1 MLSEAKHLSCRRK
14 ILRLT
19 AQDAGAEVYR
29 PSEAAVSLA
38 LDVRPRRPLAS
49 IELPVAQGGRR
60 KPMDLALSHEDEA
73 FRDEVRRFLDENLS
87 EDLREAGRK
96 TGGVFADIA
105 AGMRWHKVLAQR
117 GWSAPAWPKEYG
129 GTGWNASQRY
139 LFARESAAVD
149 APRIFAMGLRM
160 VGPVIMK
167 YGTPEQKAKY
177 LPAIVSGDIVFCQG
191 YSEPGSGSDLAS
203 LKTRAVRDGDDYVI
217 NGTKIWTTGAHV
229 ADHMFCLV
237 RTSTEGKPQ
246 DGISFVLIDSMKTP
260 GLTVAPIL
268 TLAGDHEVNQ
278 VFFDN
283 VRTPVANR
291 IGPENAGWTV
301 AKYLLEFERG
311 GDAYTPNLYARIEDI
326 RRIAREEA
334 ADGSG
339 RLLGERGFAERL
351 AEAEMEVQALEMI
364 EMQVLSD
371 LSRGKNPGAVSSA
384 MKIRGS
390 ETLQKL
396 DHLGVEALAWYAA
409 PFEPEARMLGHNA
422 PTATPEWGITAMPLY
437 LNNRASTIYAGS
449 NEIQRNIIAKAVL
462 GL

>member
-1 MLSEAKHLSCRRK
+1 
-14 ILRLT
+14 
-19 AQDAGAEVYR
+19 
-29 PSEAAVSLA
+29 
-38 LDVRPRRPLAS
+38 
-49 IELPVAQGGRR
+49 
-60 KPMDLALSHEDEA
+60 MDLTLSKEDED
-73 FRDEVRRFLDENLS
+73 FRTEVRRFLDENLTQ
-87 EDLREAGRK
+87 DLREAGRK
-96 TGGVFADIA
+96 TTGVFAEYA
-105 AGMRWHKVLAQR
+105 AGMRWHKILARR
-117 GWSAPAWPKEYG
+117 GWSAPSWPKEYG
-129 GTGWNASQRY
+129 GTGWSATQRY
-139 LFARESAAVD
+139 IFSRECIAAD

-167 YGTPEQKAKY
+167 FGTPEQKAKY
-177 LPAIVSGDIVFCQG
+177 LPRIVSGEITFCQG

-203 LKTRAVRDGDDYVI
+203 LKTRAEQDGDDYVI

-260 GLTVAPIL
+260 GLTVAPIV

-311 GDAYTPNLYARIEDI
+311 GEAYTPNLHARLEDVK
-326 RRIAREEA
+326 RIAREEA

-339 RLLGERGFAERL
+339 RLIAERGFVERL
-351 AEAEMEVQALEMI
+351 AEAEMDIQALEMI

-371 LSRGKNPGAVSSA
+371 LSRGRNPGAVSSS

-409 PFEPEARMLGHNA
+409 PFEPEARELGHNE
-422 PTATPEWGITAMPLY
+422 PTVTPEWGISAMPLY

>member
-1 MLSEAKHLSCRRK
+1 
-14 ILRLT
+14 
-19 AQDAGAEVYR
+19 
-29 PSEAAVSLA
+29 
-38 LDVRPRRPLAS
+38 
-49 IELPVAQGGRR
+49 
-60 KPMDLALSHEDEA
+60 MDLSLGPEDEA
-73 FRDEVRRFLDENLS
+73 FRAEVRRFFDENLS

-96 TGGVFADIA
+96 TGGVFADFA
-105 AGMRWHKVLAQR
+105 AGLRWHKVLAKR
-117 GWSAPAWPKEYG
+117 GWSASTWPREYG
-129 GTGWNASQRY
+129 GTGWTATQRY
-139 LFARESAAVD
+139 IFARESTAVD
-149 APRIFAMGLRM
+149 APRIFSMGIRM

-177 LPAIVSGDIVFCQG
+177 LPGIVSGDMVFCQG

-203 LKTRAVRDGDDYVI
+203 LKTRAVRNGDDYVI

-229 ADHMFCLV
+229 ANRMFCLV

-246 DGISFVLIDSMKTP
+246 DGISFVLIDSMDRP
-260 GLTVAPIL
+260 GLTVKPIV

-283 VRTPVANR
+283 VHTPVANR

-311 GDAYTPNLYARIEDI
+311 GDAYTPNLYARLEDV
-326 RRIAREEA
+326 RRIAREEV

-339 RLLGERGFAERL
+339 RLADEPGFAQRL
-351 AEAEMEVQALEMI
+351 AEADLAIQALEMI
-364 EMQVLSD
+364 ELQVLSD
-371 LSRGKNPGAVSSA
+371 LSKGHNPGAASSQ

-390 ETLQKL
+390 ETLQAV

-409 PFEPEARMLGHNA
+409 PFEPEARLLGHNA
-422 PTATPEWGITAMPLY
+422 PTVAPDYGLTAMPLY

>member
-1 MLSEAKHLSCRRK
+1 
-14 ILRLT
+14 
-19 AQDAGAEVYR
+19 
-29 PSEAAVSLA
+29 
-38 LDVRPRRPLAS
+38 
-49 IELPVAQGGRR
+49 
-60 KPMDLALSHEDEA
+60 MDLTLSREDED
-73 FRDEVRRFLDENLS
+73 FRTEVRHFLDENLTQ
-87 EDLREAGRK
+87 DLREAGRK
-96 TGGVFADIA
+96 TTGVFADYA
-105 AGMRWHKVLAQR
+105 AGMRWHRILARR
-117 GWSAPAWPKEYG
+117 GWSAPSWPREHG
-129 GTGWNASQRY
+129 GTGWSATQRY
-139 LFARESAAVD
+139 IFARECIAAD

-167 YGTPEQKAKY
+167 FGTPEQKEKY
-177 LPAIVSGDIVFCQG
+177 LPRIVSGDITFCQG

-203 LKTRAVRDGDDYVI
+203 LKTRAERDGDDYVI

-246 DGISFVLIDSMKTP
+246 DGISFVLIDSMTTP
-260 GLTVAPIL
+260 GLTVSPIL

-311 GDAYTPNLYARIEDI
+311 GEAYTPNLYARLEDVK
-326 RRIAREEA
+326 RIAREEA

-339 RLLGERGFAERL
+339 RLIAERGFVERL
-351 AEAEMEVQALEMI
+351 AEAEMDIQALEMI

-371 LSRGKNPGAVSSA
+371 LSRGRNPGAISSS

-409 PFEPEARMLGHNA
+409 PFEPEARELGHNE
-422 PTATPEWGITAMPLY
+422 PTVTPEWGVSAMPLY
-437 LNNRASTIYAGS
+437 LNNRAATIYAGS
-449 NEIQRNIIAKAVL
+449 NEVQRNIIAKAVL

>member
-1 MLSEAKHLSCRRK
+1 VDLSLSP
-14 ILRLT
+14 
-19 AQDAGAEVYR
+19 QD
-29 PSEAAVSLA
+29 
-38 LDVRPRRPLAS
+38 
-49 IELPVAQGGRR
+49 Q
-60 KPMDLALSHEDEA
+60 A
-73 FRDEVRRFLDENLS
+73 FRDEVRRFLDDNLS

-96 TGGVFADIA
+96 TAGVFAEFA
-105 AGMRWHKVLAQR
+105 AGQRWHKVLAGR

-129 GTGWNASQRY
+129 GTGWSATQRY
-139 LFARESAAVD
+139 IFARESMAAD

-167 YGTPEQKAKY
+167 FGTPEQKARY
-177 LPAIVSGDIVFCQG
+177 LPKIVAGDIVFCQG

-217 NGTKIWTTGAHV
+217 NGTKIWTTGAHL

-246 DGISFVLIDSMKTP
+246 DGISFVLIDSMQAP
-260 GLTVAPIL
+260 GLSVKPIV

-291 IGPENAGWTV
+291 IGPEDAGWTV

-311 GDAYTPNLYARIEDI
+311 GDAYTPNLYARIEDV

-339 RLLGERGFAERL
+339 RLIAERAFAERL
-351 AEAEMEVQALEMI
+351 AEAEIAVQALEMI
-364 EMQVLSD
+364 ELQVLSD
-371 LSRGKNPGAVSSA
+371 LSKGRNPGTVSSQ

-390 ETLQKL
+390 ETLQAL

-409 PFEPEARMLGHNA
+409 PFEPEARMLGHNE
-422 PTATPEWGITAMPLY
+422 PTVTPGYGVTAAALY
-437 LNNRASTIYAGS
+437 LNNRAATIYAGS
-449 NEIQRNIIAKAVL
+449 NEIQRNIIAKATL
-462 GL
+462 AL

>member
-1 MLSEAKHLSCRRK
+1 
-14 ILRLT
+14 
-19 AQDAGAEVYR
+19 
-29 PSEAAVSLA
+29 
-38 LDVRPRRPLAS
+38 
-49 IELPVAQGGRR
+49 
-60 KPMDLALSHEDEA
+60 MDLALSTADQS
-73 FRDEVRRFLDENLS
+73 FRDEVRGFLDEHLT

-96 TGGVFADIA
+96 TGGVFAEFE
-105 AGMRWHKVLAQR
+105 AGRRWHRVLAKK
-117 GWSAPAWPKEYG
+117 GWSAASWPKEYG
-129 GTGWNASQRY
+129 GTGWNATQRY
-139 LFARESAAVD
+139 IFSRECTAAD
-149 APRIFAMGLRM
+149 APRIFSMGLRM

-167 YGTPEQKAKY
+167 FGTPEQKAKY
-177 LPAIVSGDIVFCQG
+177 LPRIVAGDIVFCQG

-203 LKTRAVRDGDDYVI
+203 LKTRAVQDGDDYVI

-311 GDAYTPNLYARIEDI
+311 GEAYTPNLYARIEDV
-326 RRIAREEA
+326 RRIAKEEA

-339 RLLGERGFAERL
+339 RLIEERGFAERL
-351 AEAEMEVQALEMI
+351 AETEMEIQALEMI

-371 LSRGKNPGAVSSA
+371 LSKGRNPGAISSA

-390 ETLQKL
+390 ETLQRL

-409 PFEPEARMLGHNA
+409 PFEPEARLLGHNE
-422 PTATPEWGITAMPLY
+422 PTVTPEAGLTAMPLY

>member
-1 MLSEAKHLSCRRK
+1 
-14 ILRLT
+14 
-19 AQDAGAEVYR
+19 
-29 PSEAAVSLA
+29 
-38 LDVRPRRPLAS
+38 
-49 IELPVAQGGRR
+49 
-60 KPMDLALSHEDEA
+60 MDLNLSAEDQA

-96 TGGVFADIA
+96 TGGVFADFS
-105 AGMRWHKVLAQR
+105 AGLRWHKLLAQR
-117 GWSAPAWPKEYG
+117 GWSAPGWPKEHG
-129 GTGWNASQRY
+129 GTGWNATHRY
-139 LFARESAAVD
+139 IFARESTAVD
-149 APRIFAMGLRM
+149 APRIFSMGLRM

-167 YGTPEQKAKY
+167 FGTPEQKAKY
-177 LPAIVSGDIVFCQG
+177 LPRIVAGDITFCQG

-237 RTSTEGKPQ
+237 RTATEGKPQ
-246 DGISFVLIDSMKTP
+246 DGISFVLIDSMQTP
-260 GLTVAPIL
+260 GLSVKPIV

-311 GDAYTPNLYARIEDI
+311 GDAYTPNLYARIEDV
-326 RRIAREEA
+326 RRVAKEEA

-339 RLLGERGFAERL
+339 RLIDERAFAERL
-351 AEAEMEVQALEMI
+351 AEAEIAVQALEMI
-364 EMQVLSD
+364 ELQVLSD
-371 LSRGKNPGAVSSA
+371 LSKGRNPGAVSSQ
-384 MKIRGS
+384 MKVRGS
-390 ETLQKL
+390 ETLQAL

-409 PFEPEARMLGHNA
+409 PFEPEARELGHNE
-422 PTATPEWGITAMPLY
+422 PTVTPDYGITAMPLY

-449 NEIQRNIIAKAVL
+449 NEIQRNIVAKAVL
-462 GL
+462 AL

>member
-1 MLSEAKHLSCRRK
+1 
-14 ILRLT
+14 
-19 AQDAGAEVYR
+19 
-29 PSEAAVSLA
+29 
-38 LDVRPRRPLAS
+38 
-49 IELPVAQGGRR
+49 
-60 KPMDLALSHEDEA
+60 MDLALSAEDQS
-73 FRDEVRRFLDENLS
+73 FRDEVRGFLDEHLT

-96 TGGVFADIA
+96 TGGVFADFE
-105 AGMRWHKVLAQR
+105 AGRRWHRVLAKK
-117 GWSAPAWPKEYG
+117 GWSAASWPKEYG
-129 GTGWNASQRY
+129 GTGWNATQRY
-139 LFARESAAVD
+139 IFSRECTAAD
-149 APRIFAMGLRM
+149 APRIFSMGLRM

-167 YGTPEQKAKY
+167 FGTPEQKAKY
-177 LPAIVSGDIVFCQG
+177 LPRIVAGDIVFCQG

-203 LKTRAVRDGDDYVI
+203 LKTRAVQDGDDYVI

-260 GLTVAPIL
+260 GLSVAPIL

-311 GDAYTPNLYARIEDI
+311 GEAYTPNLYARIEDV
-326 RRIAREEA
+326 RRIAKEEA

-339 RLLGERGFAERL
+339 RLIEERGFAERL
-351 AEAEMEVQALEMI
+351 AETEMEIQALEMI

-371 LSRGKNPGAVSSA
+371 LSKGRNPGAISSA

-390 ETLQKL
+390 ETLQRL

-409 PFEPEARMLGHNA
+409 PFEPEARLLGHNE
-422 PTATPEWGITAMPLY
+422 PTVTPEAGLTAMPLY

-449 NEIQRNIIAKAVL
+449 NEIQRNIISKMIL

>member
-1 MLSEAKHLSCRRK
+1 
-14 ILRLT
+14 
-19 AQDAGAEVYR
+19 
-29 PSEAAVSLA
+29 
-38 LDVRPRRPLAS
+38 
-49 IELPVAQGGRR
+49 
-60 KPMDLALSHEDEA
+60 MDLTLSREDED
-73 FRDEVRRFLDENLS
+73 FRTEVRHFLDENLTQ
-87 EDLREAGRK
+87 DLREAGRK
-96 TGGVFADIA
+96 TTGVFADYA
-105 AGMRWHKVLAQR
+105 AGMRWHRILARR
-117 GWSAPAWPKEYG
+117 GWSAPSWPREHG
-129 GTGWNASQRY
+129 GTGWSATQRY
-139 LFARESAAVD
+139 IFARECIAAD

-167 YGTPEQKAKY
+167 FGTPEQKQKY
-177 LPAIVSGDIVFCQG
+177 LPRIVSGDITFCQG

-203 LKTRAVRDGDDYVI
+203 LKTRADRDGDDYVI

-246 DGISFVLIDSMKTP
+246 DGISFVLIDSMTTP
-260 GLTVAPIL
+260 GLTVSPIL

-311 GDAYTPNLYARIEDI
+311 GEAYTPNLYARLEDVK
-326 RRIAREEA
+326 RIAREEA

-339 RLLGERGFAERL
+339 RLIAERGFVERL
-351 AEAEMEVQALEMI
+351 AEAEMDIQALEMI

-371 LSRGKNPGAVSSA
+371 LSRGRNPGAVSSS

-409 PFEPEARMLGHNA
+409 PFEPEARELGHNE
-422 PTATPEWGITAMPLY
+422 PTVTPEWGISAMPLY
-437 LNNRASTIYAGS
+437 LNNRAATIYAGS
-449 NEIQRNIIAKAVL
+449 NEVQRNIIAKAVL

>member
-1 MLSEAKHLSCRRK
+1 
-14 ILRLT
+14 
-19 AQDAGAEVYR
+19 
-29 PSEAAVSLA
+29 
-38 LDVRPRRPLAS
+38 
-49 IELPVAQGGRR
+49 
-60 KPMDLALSHEDEA
+60 MDLALSAEDQT
-73 FRDEVRRFLDENLS
+73 FRDEVRGFLDEHLT

-96 TGGVFADIA
+96 TGGVFADFE
-105 AGMRWHKVLAQR
+105 AGRRWHRVLAKK
-117 GWSAPAWPKEYG
+117 GWSAASWPKEYG
-129 GTGWNASQRY
+129 GTGWNATQRY
-139 LFARESAAVD
+139 IFSRECTAAD
-149 APRIFAMGLRM
+149 APRIFSMGLRM

-167 YGTPEQKAKY
+167 FGTPEQKAKY
-177 LPAIVSGDIVFCQG
+177 LPRIVAGDIVFCQG

-203 LKTRAVRDGDDYVI
+203 LKTRAVQDGDDYVI

-237 RTSTEGKPQ
+237 RTATEGKPQ

-260 GLTVAPIL
+260 GLSVAPIL

-311 GDAYTPNLYARIEDI
+311 GEAYTPNLYARIEDV
-326 RRIAREEA
+326 RRIAKEEA

-339 RLLGERGFAERL
+339 RLIEERGFAERL
-351 AEAEMEVQALEMI
+351 AETEIEIQALEMI

-371 LSRGKNPGAVSSA
+371 LSKGRNPGAISSA

-390 ETLQKL
+390 ETLQRL

-409 PFEPEARMLGHNA
+409 PFEPEARLLGHNE
-422 PTATPEWGITAMPLY
+422 PTVTPEAGLTAMPLY

>member
-1 MLSEAKHLSCRRK
+1 
-14 ILRLT
+14 
-19 AQDAGAEVYR
+19 
-29 PSEAAVSLA
+29 
-38 LDVRPRRPLAS
+38 
-49 IELPVAQGGRR
+49 
-60 KPMDLALSHEDEA
+60 MDLALSAEDQS
-73 FRDEVRRFLDENLS
+73 FRDEVRGFLDEHLT

-96 TGGVFADIA
+96 TGGVFADFE
-105 AGMRWHKVLAQR
+105 AGRRWHRVLAKK
-117 GWSAPAWPKEYG
+117 GWSAASWPKEYG
-129 GTGWNASQRY
+129 GTGWNATQRY
-139 LFARESAAVD
+139 IFSRECTAAD
-149 APRIFAMGLRM
+149 APRIFSMGLRM

-167 YGTPEQKAKY
+167 FGTPEQKAKY
-177 LPAIVSGDIVFCQG
+177 LPRIVAGDIVFCQG

-203 LKTRAVRDGDDYVI
+203 LKTRAVQDGDDYVI

-260 GLTVAPIL
+260 GLSVAPIL

-311 GDAYTPNLYARIEDI
+311 GEAYTPNLYARIEDV
-326 RRIAREEA
+326 RRIAKEEA

-339 RLLGERGFAERL
+339 RLIEERGFAERL
-351 AEAEMEVQALEMI
+351 AETEMEIQALEMI

-371 LSRGKNPGAVSSA
+371 LSKGRNPGAISSA

-390 ETLQKL
+390 ETLQRL

-409 PFEPEARMLGHNA
+409 PFEPEARLLGHNE
-422 PTATPEWGITAMPLY
+422 PTVTPEAGLTAMPLY

>member
-1 MLSEAKHLSCRRK
+1 
-14 ILRLT
+14 
-19 AQDAGAEVYR
+19 
-29 PSEAAVSLA
+29 
-38 LDVRPRRPLAS
+38 
-49 IELPVAQGGRR
+49 
-60 KPMDLALSHEDEA
+60 MDLALSPQDEA
-73 FRDEVRRFLDENLS
+73 FRDEVRRFLDENLT

-96 TGGVFADIA
+96 TGGVFADVD
-105 AGMRWHKVLAQR
+105 AGLRWHKVLAKR
-117 GWSAPAWPKEYG
+117 GWSAPSWPTEYG
-129 GTGWNASQRY
+129 GTGWNATQRY
-139 LFARESAAVD
+139 IFARECIAVD

-167 YGTPEQKAKY
+167 FGTQEQKAKY
-177 LPAIVSGDIVFCQG
+177 LPRIVAGDIVFCQG

-203 LKTRAVRDGDDYVI
+203 LKTRAVQDGDDYVI

-237 RTSTEGKPQ
+237 RTATDAKPQ

-260 GLTVAPIL
+260 GLTVKPIV

-326 RRIAREEA
+326 RRIAAQEA
-334 ADGSG
+334 SDSTG
-339 RLLGERGFAERL
+339 RLIEERTFAERL
-351 AEAEMEVQALEMI
+351 AEAEMEIQALEMI

-371 LSRGKNPGAVSSA
+371 LSRGKNPGAVSSG

-409 PFEPEARMLGHNA
+409 PHEPEARLLGHNE
-422 PTATPEWGITAMPLY
+422 PTVTPDWGITAMPLY

>member
-1 MLSEAKHLSCRRK
+1 
-14 ILRLT
+14 
-19 AQDAGAEVYR
+19 
-29 PSEAAVSLA
+29 
-38 LDVRPRRPLAS
+38 
-49 IELPVAQGGRR
+49 
-60 KPMDLALSHEDEA
+60 MDLALSPRDEE
-73 FRDEVRRFLDENLS
+73 FRDEVRRFLDQNLT
-87 EDLREAGRK
+87 EDLREAGAK
-96 TGGVFADIA
+96 TAGVFADMA
-105 AGMRWHKVLAQR
+105 AGLRWHKVLAGR
-117 GWSAPAWPKEYG
+117 GWSAPTWPKEHG
-129 GTGWNASQRY
+129 GTGWSATERY
-139 LFARESAAVD
+139 IFARECTAAD
-149 APRIFAMGLRM
+149 APRIFSMGIRM

-167 YGTPEQKAKY
+167 FGTPEQKAKY
-177 LPAIVSGDIVFCQG
+177 LPRIVSGDIVFCQG

-237 RTSTEGKPQ
+237 RTSTEGKSQ

-260 GLTVAPIL
+260 GLSVAPIV

-311 GDAYTPNLYARIEDI
+311 GDAYTPNLHARLADV

-334 ADGSG
+334 ADGAG
-339 RLLGERGFAERL
+339 TLIGDRGFAQRL
-351 AEAEMEVQALEMI
+351 AETEMEIEALEMI
-364 EMQVLSD
+364 ELQVLSD
-371 LSRGKNPGAVSSA
+371 LSRGRNPGAASSA

-396 DHLGVEALAWYAA
+396 DHLGVEALAWYAG
-409 PFEPEARMLGHNA
+409 PFEPEARALGHNE
-422 PTATPEWGITAMPLY
+422 PTVTPEWGITAMPLY
-437 LNNRASTIYAGS
+437 LNNRAASIYAGS

>member
-1 MLSEAKHLSCRRK
+1 VDLSLSP
-14 ILRLT
+14 
-19 AQDAGAEVYR
+19 QD
-29 PSEAAVSLA
+29 
-38 LDVRPRRPLAS
+38 
-49 IELPVAQGGRR
+49 Q
-60 KPMDLALSHEDEA
+60 A
-73 FRDEVRRFLDENLS
+73 FRDEVRAFLDENLS

-96 TGGVFADIA
+96 TGGVFAEME
-105 AGMRWHKVLAQR
+105 AGLRWHKVLAKR
-117 GWSAPAWPKEYG
+117 GWSAPTWPVEYG
-129 GTGWNASQRY
+129 GTGWNATQRY
-139 LFARESAAVD
+139 IYARESVAVD
-149 APRIFAMGLRM
+149 APRIFSMGLRM

-177 LPAIVSGDIVFCQG
+177 LPAIVAGDIVFCQG

-237 RTSTEGKPQ
+237 RTATEGKPQ
-246 DGISFVLIDSMKTP
+246 DGISFVLLDSMETP
-260 GLTVAPIL
+260 GLSVKPII

-311 GDAYTPNLYARIEDI
+311 GDAYTPNLYARIEDV

-334 ADGSG
+334 SDGAG
-339 RLLGERGFAERL
+339 RLIGERGFAERL
-351 AEAEMEVQALEMI
+351 AEAELAIQALEMI
-364 EMQVLSD
+364 ELQVLSD
-371 LSRGKNPGAVSSA
+371 LSKGRNPGAASSQ

-390 ETLQKL
+390 ETLQAI

-409 PFEPEARMLGHNA
+409 PFEPEARLLGHNE
-422 PTATPEWGITAMPLY
+422 PTVVPEAGITAMPLY

-449 NEIQRNIIAKAVL
+449 NEIQRNIIAKAVM

>member
-1 MLSEAKHLSCRRK
+1 
-14 ILRLT
+14 
-19 AQDAGAEVYR
+19 
-29 PSEAAVSLA
+29 
-38 LDVRPRRPLAS
+38 
-49 IELPVAQGGRR
+49 
-60 KPMDLALSHEDEA
+60 MDLDLSPQDQA
-73 FRDEVRRFLDENLS
+73 FRDEVRRFLDTHLT
-87 EDLREAGRK
+87 EDLREAGAK
-96 TGGVFADIA
+96 TGGVFADFE
-105 AGMRWHKVLAQR
+105 AGRRWHRVLAGK
-117 GWSAPAWPKEYG
+117 GWSAPAWPKEHG
-129 GTGWNASQRY
+129 GTGWSATERY
-139 LFARESAAVD
+139 IFSRECTAMD
-149 APRIFAMGLRM
+149 APRIFSMGLRM

-167 YGTPEQKAKY
+167 FGTPEQKAKY
-177 LPAIVSGDIVFCQG
+177 LPRIVSGDIVFCQG

-237 RTSTEGKPQ
+237 RTAADGKPQ

-260 GLTVAPIL
+260 GLTVKPIL

-311 GDAYTPNLYARIEDI
+311 GEAYTPNLHARLEDI

-339 RLLGERGFAERL
+339 CLLADRSFAERL
-351 AEAEMEVQALEMI
+351 AEIEMDISALEMI

-371 LSRGKNPGAVSSA
+371 LSRGRNPGTVSSS

-396 DHLGVEALAWYAA
+396 DHLGVEALGWYAA
-409 PFEPEARMLGHNA
+409 PFEPEARHLGHNA
-422 PTATPEWGITAMPLY
+422 PTVAPAAGITAMPLY

>member
-1 MLSEAKHLSCRRK
+1 MN
-14 ILRLT
+14 
-19 AQDAGAEVYR
+19 
-29 PSEAAVSLA
+29 
-38 LDVRPRRPLAS
+38 
-49 IELPVAQGGRR
+49 
-60 KPMDLALSHEDEA
+60 LALSPQDEA
-73 FRDEVRRFLDENLS
+73 FRDEVRRFIDENLS
-87 EDLREAGRK
+87 EDLREAGRR
-96 TGGVFADIA
+96 TGGVFADFA
-105 AGMRWHKVLAQR
+105 AGLRWHKLLAGR
-117 GWSAPAWPKEYG
+117 GWSAPTWPTNHG
-129 GTGWNASQRY
+129 GTGWSAIQRY
-139 LFARESAAVD
+139 IFARECAAAD
-149 APRIFAMGLRM
+149 TPRIFSMGIRM

-167 YGTPEQKAKY
+167 FGTDEQKAKY
-177 LPAIVSGDIVFCQG
+177 LPDIVSGESVFCQG

-229 ADHMFCLV
+229 ANRMFCLV
-237 RTSTEGKPQ
+237 RTSTKGKAQ
-246 DGISFVLIDSMKTP
+246 DGISFVLIDSMDVP
-260 GLTVAPIL
+260 GLTVKPII

-283 VRTPVANR
+283 VRTPMANR
-291 IGPENAGWTV
+291 IGPENAGWTI

-311 GDAYTPNLYARIEDI
+311 GDAYTPNLYARLEDV

-334 ADGSG
+334 ADGTG
-339 RLLGERGFAERL
+339 RLADDTGFVQRL
-351 AEAEMEVQALEMI
+351 AAAEIAIQALEMI
-364 EMQVLSD
+364 ELQVLSD
-371 LSRGKNPGAVSSA
+371 LSRGRNPGAVSSL

-390 ETLQKL
+390 ETLQAL

-422 PTATPEWGITAMPLY
+422 PTAVPDHGLTAMPLY

>member
-1 MLSEAKHLSCRRK
+1 
-14 ILRLT
+14 
-19 AQDAGAEVYR
+19 
-29 PSEAAVSLA
+29 
-38 LDVRPRRPLAS
+38 
-49 IELPVAQGGRR
+49 
-60 KPMDLALSHEDEA
+60 MDLSLGPEDEA
-73 FRDEVRRFLDENLS
+73 FRAEVRRFFDENLS

-96 TGGVFADIA
+96 TGGVFADFA
-105 AGMRWHKVLAQR
+105 AGLRWHKVLAKR
-117 GWSAPAWPKEYG
+117 GWSAPTWPKEHG
-129 GTGWNASQRY
+129 GTGWTATQRY
-139 LFARESAAVD
+139 IFARESTAAD
-149 APRIFAMGLRM
+149 APRIFTMGIRM

-177 LPAIVSGDIVFCQG
+177 LPGIVAGDIVFCQG

-229 ADHMFCLV
+229 ANRMFCLV

-246 DGISFVLIDSMKTP
+246 DGISFVLIDSMDRP
-260 GLTVAPIL
+260 GLTVKPIV

-311 GDAYTPNLYARIEDI
+311 GDAYTPNLYARLEDV
-326 RRIAREEA
+326 RRIAREEV

-339 RLLGERGFAERL
+339 RLADEPGFAQRL
-351 AEAEMEVQALEMI
+351 SEADLAIQALEMI
-364 EMQVLSD
+364 ELQVLSD
-371 LSRGKNPGAVSSA
+371 LSKGRNPGAVSSQ

-390 ETLQKL
+390 ETAQAV

-409 PFEPEARMLGHNA
+409 PFEPEARLLGHNA
-422 PTATPEWGITAMPLY
+422 PTVAPDYGLTAMPLY
-437 LNNRASTIYAGS
+437 LNNRAATIYAGS

>member
-1 MLSEAKHLSCRRK
+1 
-14 ILRLT
+14 
-19 AQDAGAEVYR
+19 
-29 PSEAAVSLA
+29 
-38 LDVRPRRPLAS
+38 
-49 IELPVAQGGRR
+49 
-60 KPMDLALSHEDEA
+60 MDLALSREDED
-73 FRDEVRRFLDENLS
+73 FRTEVRRFLDENLTQ
-87 EDLREAGRK
+87 DLREAGRK
-96 TGGVFADIA
+96 TTGVFADYA
-105 AGMRWHKVLAQR
+105 AGMRWHRILARR
-117 GWSAPAWPKEYG
+117 GWSAPSWPREYG
-129 GTGWNASQRY
+129 GTGWTATQRY
-139 LFARESAAVD
+139 IFARECIAAD

-167 YGTPEQKAKY
+167 FGTPEQKEKY
-177 LPAIVSGDIVFCQG
+177 LPRIVSGDITFCQG

-203 LKTRAVRDGDDYVI
+203 LKTRAERDGDDYVI

-246 DGISFVLIDSMKTP
+246 DGISFVLIDSMTTP
-260 GLTVAPIL
+260 GLTVTPIL

-311 GDAYTPNLYARIEDI
+311 GEAYTPNLYARLEDVK
-326 RRIAREEA
+326 RIAREEA

-339 RLLGERGFAERL
+339 RLIAERGFVERL
-351 AEAEMEVQALEMI
+351 AEAEMDIQALEMI

-371 LSRGKNPGAVSSA
+371 LSRGRNPGAVSSS

-409 PFEPEARMLGHNA
+409 PFEPEARELGHNE
-422 PTATPEWGITAMPLY
+422 PTVTPEWGISAMPLY
-437 LNNRASTIYAGS
+437 LNNRAATIYAGS
-449 NEIQRNIIAKAVL
+449 NEVQRNIIAKAVL

>member
-1 MLSEAKHLSCRRK
+1 
-14 ILRLT
+14 
-19 AQDAGAEVYR
+19 
-29 PSEAAVSLA
+29 
-38 LDVRPRRPLAS
+38 
-49 IELPVAQGGRR
+49 
-60 KPMDLALSHEDEA
+60 MDLNLSAEDQA

-87 EDLREAGRK
+87 EDLREAGAK
-96 TGGVFADIA
+96 TGGVFADFA
-105 AGMRWHKVLAQR
+105 AGLRWHKVLAQR
-117 GWSAPAWPKEYG
+117 GWSAPSWPKEYG
-129 GTGWNASQRY
+129 GTGWNATQRY
-139 LFARESAAVD
+139 IFARECTAVD
-149 APRIFAMGLRM
+149 APRIFSMGLRM

-167 YGTPEQKAKY
+167 FGTPEQKAKY
-177 LPAIVSGDIVFCQG
+177 LPRIVAGDITFCQG

-203 LKTRAVRDGDDYVI
+203 LKTRAVRDGEDYVI

-237 RTSTEGKPQ
+237 RTATEGKSQ
-246 DGISFVLIDSMKTP
+246 DGISFVLLDSMQTP
-260 GLTVAPIL
+260 GLSVKPIV

-311 GDAYTPNLYARIEDI
+311 GDAYTPNLYARIEDV
-326 RRIAREEA
+326 RRIARAEA

-339 RLLGERGFAERL
+339 RLIDERAFAERL
-351 AEAEMEVQALEMI
+351 AEAEIAVQALEMI
-364 EMQVLSD
+364 ELQVLSD
-371 LSRGKNPGAVSSA
+371 LSKGRNPGAVSSQ

-390 ETLQKL
+390 ETLQAL

-409 PFEPEARMLGHNA
+409 PFEPEARELGHNE
-422 PTATPEWGITAMPLY
+422 PTATPDYGITAMPLY

-449 NEIQRNIIAKAVL
+449 NEIQRNIVAKAVL
-462 GL
+462 VL

>member
-1 MLSEAKHLSCRRK
+1 
-14 ILRLT
+14 
-19 AQDAGAEVYR
+19 
-29 PSEAAVSLA
+29 
-38 LDVRPRRPLAS
+38 
-49 IELPVAQGGRR
+49 
-60 KPMDLALSHEDEA
+60 MDLALSPQDAA
-73 FRDEVRRFLDENLS
+73 FRDEVRAFLDEHLT

-96 TGGVFADIA
+96 TAGVFAEVE
-105 AGMRWHKVLAQR
+105 AGMRWHKVLAR
-117 GWSAPAWPKEYG
+117 KGWSAPAWPKEYG
-129 GTGWNASQRY
+129 GTGWSATQRY
-139 LFARESAAVD
+139 IFAREAVAVD

-177 LPAIVSGDIVFCQG
+177 LPGIVAGDMIFCQG

-260 GLTVAPIL
+260 GISVKPII

-283 VRTPVANR
+283 VRTPIANR
-291 IGPENAGWTV
+291 IGPENEGWTV

-311 GDAYTPNLYARIEDI
+311 GDAYTPNLYARLDDVK
-326 RRIAREEA
+326 RIARAEQ
-334 ADGSG
+334 ADGAG
-339 RLLGERGFAERL
+339 RLIDEPNFKQRL
-351 AEAEMEVQALEMI
+351 AETEIAIEALEMI
-364 EMQVLSD
+364 ELQVLSD
-371 LSRGKNPGAVSSA
+371 LSKGKNPGAVSSS

-390 ETLQKL
+390 ETLQTL
-396 DHLGVEALAWYAA
+396 DHLGVEALAYYAA
-409 PFEPEARMLGHNA
+409 PHEPEARLLGHNE
-422 PTATPEWGITAMPLY
+422 PTVTPDYGITAAPLY
-437 LNNRASTIYAGS
+437 LNNRAASIYAGS
-449 NEIQRNIIAKAVL
+449 NEIQRNIVAKAVL
-462 GL
+462 HL

>member
-1 MLSEAKHLSCRRK
+1 
-14 ILRLT
+14 
-19 AQDAGAEVYR
+19 
-29 PSEAAVSLA
+29 
-38 LDVRPRRPLAS
+38 
-49 IELPVAQGGRR
+49 
-60 KPMDLALSHEDEA
+60 MDLTLSREDEE
-73 FRDEVRRFLDENLS
+73 FRAEVRRFLDENLTQ
-87 EDLREAGRK
+87 DLREAGRK
-96 TGGVFADIA
+96 TTGVFAEYA
-105 AGMRWHKVLAQR
+105 AGMRWHKILARR
-117 GWSAPAWPKEYG
+117 GWSAPTWPKEYG
-129 GTGWNASQRY
+129 GTGWSATQRY
-139 LFARESAAVD
+139 IFSRECIAAD

-167 YGTPEQKAKY
+167 FGTPEQKAKY
-177 LPAIVSGDIVFCQG
+177 LPRIVSGDITFCQG

-203 LKTRAVRDGDDYVI
+203 LKTRAERDGDDYVI

-237 RTSTEGKPQ
+237 RTSSEGKPQ

-260 GLTVAPIL
+260 GLTVSPIV

-278 VFFDN
+278 VFFDS

-311 GDAYTPNLYARIEDI
+311 GEAYTPNLHARLEDVK
-326 RRIAREEA
+326 RIAREEA

-339 RLLGERGFAERL
+339 RLIAERGFIERL
-351 AEAEMEVQALEMI
+351 AEAEMDIQALEMI

-371 LSRGKNPGAVSSA
+371 LSRGRNPGAVSSS

-409 PFEPEARMLGHNA
+409 PFEPEARELGHNE
-422 PTATPEWGITAMPLY
+422 PTVTPEWGVSAMPLY
-437 LNNRASTIYAGS
+437 LNNRAATIYAGS
-449 NEIQRNIIAKAVL
+449 NEVQRNIIAKAVL

>member
-1 MLSEAKHLSCRRK
+1 
-14 ILRLT
+14 
-19 AQDAGAEVYR
+19 
-29 PSEAAVSLA
+29 
-38 LDVRPRRPLAS
+38 
-49 IELPVAQGGRR
+49 
-60 KPMDLALSHEDEA
+60 MDLSLGPEDKA
-73 FRDEVRRFLDENLS
+73 FRTEVRRFLDDNLS
-87 EDLREAGRK
+87 EDLREAGCK
-96 TGGVFADIA
+96 TGGVFAEFS
-105 AGMRWHKVLAQR
+105 AGLRWHKVLAKR
-117 GWSAPAWPKEYG
+117 GWSAPSWPREHG
-129 GTGWNASQRY
+129 GTGWTATQRY
-139 LFARESAAVD
+139 IFARECTAAD
-149 APRIFAMGLRM
+149 APRIFSMGIRM

-167 YGTPEQKAKY
+167 FGTDEQKAKY
-177 LPAIVSGDIVFCQG
+177 LPGIVSGDITFCQG

-217 NGTKIWTTGAHV
+217 NGTKIWTTGAHI
-229 ADHMFCLV
+229 ANRMFCLV

-246 DGISFVLIDSMKTP
+246 DGISFVLIDSMDRP
-260 GLTVAPIL
+260 GLSVQPIV

-311 GDAYTPNLYARIEDI
+311 GDAYTPNLYARLEDV

-339 RLLGERGFAERL
+339 RLADERGFAERL
-351 AEAEMEVQALEMI
+351 AEADLAVQALEMI
-364 EMQVLSD
+364 ELQVLSD
-371 LSRGKNPGAVSSA
+371 LSKGRNPGAVSSL

-390 ETLQKL
+390 ETLQAI

-409 PFEPEARMLGHNA
+409 PFEPEARLLGHNESTVA
-422 PTATPEWGITAMPLY
+422 PDYGITAMPLY
-437 LNNRASTIYAGS
+437 LNNRAATIYAGS
-449 NEIQRNIIAKAVL
+449 NEIQRNIVAKAVL